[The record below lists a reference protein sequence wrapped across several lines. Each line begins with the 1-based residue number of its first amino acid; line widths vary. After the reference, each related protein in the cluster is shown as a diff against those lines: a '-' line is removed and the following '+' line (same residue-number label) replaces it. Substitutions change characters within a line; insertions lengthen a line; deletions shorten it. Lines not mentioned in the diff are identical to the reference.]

1 MDKQT
6 GDFPGSSLKLG
17 DFFLWR
23 GLTPDETKAIL
34 EHLDRP
40 ETFEKGAR
48 IFSGVHFRRA
58 LAMIM
63 SGEVQVFRSDGDGRR
78 VVMNRL
84 SAGQVFGAAALFGD
98 TEAYATEIEALCP
111 TRLVFISQAQMSAC
125 IARYPLV
132 AENYIRFLSGRIR
145 FLNHKI
151 AGFTGGPTGNRL
163 YHYLL
168 EHRQPDGRVDI
179 PVSMVE
185 LAQSLNI
192 GRSSLYRSLDA
203 LEAEGWIRREG
214 RDIHLTG
221 A

>member
-1 MDKQT
+1 M
-6 GDFPGSSLKLG
+6 
-17 DFFLWR
+17 
-23 GLTPDETKAIL
+23 IL
-34 EHLDRP
+34 
-40 ETFEKGAR
+40 
-48 IFSGVHFRRA
+48 
-58 LAMIM
+58 

-192 GRSSLYRSLDA
+192 GRSSCTGPSMPWKRKGGSA
-203 LEAEGWIRREG
+203 GKA

>member
-6 GDFPGSSLKLG
+6 GDFPGSSIKLG

-23 GLTPDETKAIL
+23 GLPADEAKTVL
-34 EHLDRP
+34 DHLPQP
-40 ETFEKGAR
+40 ERFEKGVR
-48 IFSGVHFRRA
+48 IFSGGQFRPA
-58 LAMIM
+58 LAMIL
-63 SGEVQVFRSDGDGRR
+63 SGEVQVFRTDDDGRR

-98 TEAYATEIEALCP
+98 TDAYVTEIEALRP
-111 TRLVFISQAQMSAC
+111 TSLVFISQAQMSAY

-132 AENYIRFLSGRIR
+132 AENYIRFLSDRIR

-151 AGFTGGPTGNRL
+151 AGFTNGPTGNRL
-163 YHYLL
+163 YRYLL
-168 EHRQPDGRVDI
+168 EHRQPDGRVDV

-203 LEAEGWIRREG
+203 LEAEGWINRDG
-214 RDIHLTG
+214 RDIYLTG
-221 A
+221 S